1 MEAKFSQRVKDVISF
16 SREEALRLGN
26 DFIGVEHLLLGL
38 IREGDGKAIV
48 VLQEFHLDLKMI
60 RKEIEQNLTQNSAI
74 SSKNLANIP
83 LVKQAERVLKLTYL
97 EAKLYKSPMI
107 GTEHL
112 LLSILKNEDSVACA
126 ILNKYGVIYENVKDE
141 LETMKDEAITP
152 RAEFPG
158 GTDQE
163 GGQGGGEE
171 SYSSKRKSDP
181 KSKTP
186 VLDNFG
192 RDLTNMAE
200 AGRLDPIVG
209 REKEIERVS
218 QILSRRK
225 KNNPILIGEPGV
237 GKSAIAEGLALRIVQ
252 RKVSRVLFNKRIVSL
267 DLASLVAGTKYRG
280 QFEERMKAVMQ
291 EIEKN
296 KDIILFID
304 EIHTIIGAGG
314 ASGSL
319 DASNMFKPALARGEM
334 QAIGA
339 TTLDEFRQHIEKDGA
354 LERRFQKVLVE
365 PTTPEETLQILNNI
379 KERYEDHHSVRFS
392 DDAIEACV
400 KLTERYITDRH
411 LPDKAIDAL
420 DEVGSRVHLTNI
432 NVPKEILDV
441 EEKIE
446 ALKLEKNE
454 VIKSQQ
460 YEKAAELRDDERK
473 LQEALESAKAKWEED
488 SKNNRV
494 EVTETHVAEVVSMMS
509 GVPVTRIS
517 ESETGRLANMAEE
530 IQDKVIGQDEA
541 VAKVVKAIQRNRAGL
556 KDPNKP
562 IGSFFFLG
570 PTGVGKTQLAKVLAK
585 CLFDSQDSLIRID
598 MSEYMEKFSISR
610 LVGAPPGYVGYE
622 EGGQL
627 TEKVRRKPYSIILL
641 DEIEKAH
648 PDVFN
653 LLLQALDDGHMTDG
667 LGRKI
672 DFKNTILIMTSN
684 IGSRQLADFGS
695 GVGFGTKAREE
706 QRDENAK
713 SVIQNA
719 LRKAFAPE
727 FLNRIDDMILFNS
740 LKREDIHKIIDIELE
755 LLYGRINELGYTI
768 TMTEAAKDFIVEKGY
783 DEKFGARPLKRAIQK
798 FIEDPLAEEIV
809 KSNLHEGDSINMD
822 IQKNAS
828 ELKIKIKK
836 AQSAKKSSNKEKE

>member
-1 MEAKFSQRVKDVISF
+1 MEAKFSPRVKDLISH
-16 SREEALRLGN
+16 SRDEAVRLMNEFVGA
-26 DFIGVEHLLLGL
+26 EHLLLGL
-38 IREGDGKAIV
+38 IRLNEGTGVHI
-48 VLQEFHLDLKMI
+48 LQEFNLDLTKVK
-60 RKEIEQNLTQNSAI
+60 KEVEKILSKSSVTYIANL
-74 SSKNLANIP
+74 NLPLLKQTENII
-83 LVKQAERVLKLTYL
+83 KQSYL
-97 EAKLYKSPMI
+97 EAKEFKSPII

-112 LLSILKNEDSVACA
+112 LLTILRNEDSVACQV
-126 ILNKYGVIYENVKDE
+126 LNKYGVMYENARDE
-141 LETMKDEAITP
+141 YEVMLEERKQP
-152 RAEFPG
+152 KAEFPSNSG
-158 GTDQE
+158 GN
-163 GGQGGGEE
+163 EE
-171 SYSSKRKSDP
+171 EENYGAPRKPADS

-192 RDLTNMAE
+192 RDLTKMAE
-200 AGRLDPIVG
+200 AGKLDPIVG

-252 RKVSRVLFNKRIVSL
+252 RKVSRILFNKRIVSL

-296 KDIILFID
+296 PDIILFID

-339 TTLDEFRQHIEKDGA
+339 TTLDEYRQYIEKDGA
-354 LERRFQKVLVE
+354 LERRFQKVIIE
-365 PTTPEETLQILNNI
+365 PTSVDETVQILNNI
-379 KERYEDHHSVRFS
+379 KERYEEHHSVTYTPE
-392 DDAIEACV
+392 AIASCV

-420 DEVGSRVHLTNI
+420 DEVGSRVHITNI
-432 NVPKEILDV
+432 NVPQEIVDIEGQIEGLKEQKADV
-441 EEKIE
+441 IR
-446 ALKLEKNE
+446 
-454 VIKSQQ
+454 SQQ
-460 YEKAAELRDDERK
+460 YEKAAELRDNERK
-473 LQEALESAKAKWEED
+473 LQEQLETAKTKWEED

-494 EVTETHVAEVVSMMS
+494 IVTEDDVAEVVSMMC
-509 GVPVTRIS
+509 GIPVTKVSQS
-517 ESETGRLANMAEE
+517 EMGKLVKMAET
-530 IQDKVIGQDEA
+530 IRGKVIGQDEA
-541 VAKVVKAIQRNRAGL
+541 VDKVVKAIQRNRAGL

-570 PTGVGKTQLAKVLAK
+570 PTGVGKTQLAKVLARN
-585 CLFDSQDSLIRID
+585 LFDSDDSLIRID

-627 TEKVRRKPYSIILL
+627 TEKVRRKPYAIILL

-653 LLLQALDDGHMTDG
+653 LLLQVLDDGHMTDG

-684 IGSRQLADFGS
+684 IGARQLADFGT
-695 GVGFGTKAREE
+695 GVGFGTKSQEE
-706 QRDENAK
+706 AK
-713 SVIQNA
+713 ETNTKLVIQNA
-719 LRKAFAPE
+719 LRKAFSPE
-727 FLNRIDDMILFNS
+727 FLNRVDDMIMFKS
-740 LKREDIHKIIDIELE
+740 LSREDIHKIIDIELE
-755 LLYGRINELGYTI
+755 KLHDRIKGMGYFVES
-768 TMTEAAKDFIVEKGY
+768 TEKAKDFILEKGY
-783 DEKFGARPLKRAIQK
+783 DEKFGARPMKRAIQK
-798 FIEDPLAEEIV
+798 FIEDPLAEEIINA
-809 KSNLHEGDSINMD
+809 NLVEGDTILLD
-822 IQKNAS
+822 HEEGKE
-828 ELKIKIKK
+828 ELKVTIKK
-836 AQSAKKSSNKEKE
+836 PKAAKKSADKKES